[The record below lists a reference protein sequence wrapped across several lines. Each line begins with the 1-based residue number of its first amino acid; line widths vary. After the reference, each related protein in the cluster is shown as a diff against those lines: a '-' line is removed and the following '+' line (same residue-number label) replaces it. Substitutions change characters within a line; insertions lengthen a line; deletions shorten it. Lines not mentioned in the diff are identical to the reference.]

1 MSQFLLPQQLTLN
14 ISAQQFKFADTSAL
28 IATERKSA
36 QHQAWVAQSEAKKA
50 AEFGLNIQQAGFN
63 LLALGEP
70 GTGRT
75 TLMLSAMQE
84 VAAQLASPTDLI
96 ALYQFDL
103 NGKPLFVKLPAGVGT
118 QLKQAQDNFIRQ
130 LAKALPTLLE
140 AKIKENSLKPIQTFL
155 ETQLNVIVG
164 KIALIQ
170 EHASLINYF
179 KLLKQD
185 VLEYLDAWQPSLGS
199 EGEANIDALL
209 SESFFGRY
217 RVNVLV
223 EHAVDA
229 LNSAINAPAIYDND
243 PSLQSLF
250 GGIESAGEARQC
262 ARFYAFA
269 CRQPFA
275 CRRRHAVAPLA

>member
-36 QHQAWVAQSEAKKA
+36 QHQAWVAQAEAKKA
-50 AEFGLNIQQAGFN
+50 AEFGLNIQQVGFN

-170 EHASLINYF
+170 DC
-179 KLLKQD
+179 LLYTSRC
-185 VLEYLDAWQPSLGS
+185 V
-199 EGEANIDALL
+199 
-209 SESFFGRY
+209 
-217 RVNVLV
+217 
-223 EHAVDA
+223 
-229 LNSAINAPAIYDND
+229 
-243 PSLQSLF
+243 
-250 GGIESAGEARQC
+250 
-262 ARFYAFA
+262 
-269 CRQPFA
+269 
-275 CRRRHAVAPLA
+275 